1 MKFCGSVSTHWHKI
15 NDMSVFAPG
24 LSSLWQQIEDSGLDP
39 APLFLK
45 HGIDKA
51 TIFDPNARVRNVQVD
66 KIAAEANEQ
75 IQDPFFGARE
85 AEYFR
90 PAHLG
95 PLGFAWLASTSL
107 HEAIMRLQRYSRVI
121 DDKLGIVLTETEDV
135 IIATLEVCAPS
146 PQDYHSETGNL
157 AVLVRMCRFLC
168 GQKWNPVRV
177 TIAHPEPSDPS
188 YFFSHFC
195 CPVDF
200 GEKTNSVHLDSK
212 LADEPLH
219 GANEYLAQLN
229 DHIVVRY
236 LAHRSLQDIVNRAKA
251 NILDTLGNGNVT
263 EKAVAERLHMSPRQ
277 LNRRLKEEQTSFKII
292 LVECRRQLAEQYIS
306 DSSLSLTE
314 ISYLLGFSEAS
325 SFSRAFRRWTGQSP
339 TEARGSSD

>member
-1 MKFCGSVSTHWHKI
+1 
-15 NDMSVFAPG
+15 MSVFAPG

-39 APLFLK
+39 APLFHK
-45 HGIDKA
+45 HGIDKK
-51 TIFDPNARVRNVQVD
+51 TIFDPNARVRKVHVDQV
-66 KIAAEANEQ
+66 AAEANEQ

-95 PLGFAWLASTSL
+95 PLGFAWLASASL
-107 HEAIMRLQRYSRVI
+107 HEAITRLERYSRVI
-121 DDKLGIVLTETEDV
+121 DDELDIVLTETEDV
-135 IIATLEVCAPS
+135 IIANLEVGVAS
-146 PQDYHSETGNL
+146 AGNYHFETGNL

-168 GQKWNPVRV
+168 GPKWNPVRV
-177 TIAHPEPSDPS
+177 TIAHPEPSDTS
-188 YFFSHFC
+188 YFFSYFR

-200 GEKTNSVHLDSK
+200 GETKNTVHLDRQ
-212 LADEPLH
+212 LAGEPLH

-236 LAHRSLQDIVNRAKA
+236 LAHRSRQDIVNRAKA
-251 NILDTLGNGNVT
+251 TILDTLGNGNVT
-263 EKAVAERLHMSPRQ
+263 EKSVAERLHMSPRQ
-277 LNRRLKEEQTSFKII
+277 LNRKLKEEQTSFKII

-314 ISYLLGFSEAS
+314 ISFLLGFSEAS

-339 TEARGSSD
+339 TQARGASD